1 MHFVIHD
8 LLLFLEGKSKI
19 MVVVYEEAKEEPPSW
34 RPGQRISTLWKR
46 L

>member
-1 MHFVIHD
+1 MHFVIHV